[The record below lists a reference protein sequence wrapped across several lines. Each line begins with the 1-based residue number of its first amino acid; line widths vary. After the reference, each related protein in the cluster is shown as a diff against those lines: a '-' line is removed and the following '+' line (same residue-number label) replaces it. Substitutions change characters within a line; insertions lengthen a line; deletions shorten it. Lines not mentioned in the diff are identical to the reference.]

1 MTKSLFPEMENTDNK
16 EQVLCGLEITK
27 VVSNLYG
34 VLMKLECKDAQGEL
48 HELEFKHG
56 VIVVD
61 GDTTLTTN
69 TGMF

>member
-1 MTKSLFPEMENTDNK
+1 MKNLFPEMENTENK
-16 EQVLCGLEITK
+16 ERVLCGLEITK

-34 VLMKLECKDAQGEL
+34 VVLKLECKDAQGEL
-48 HELEFKHG
+48 HEIEFKCCG

-61 GDTTLTTN
+61 GDTALTTN